1 MSESFTNITVCDFE
15 FEVADGD
22 LPNVLCLV
30 AYVLDQ
36 NFRHVRTIRMWR
48 NEFGS
53 TPPFD
58 VGPDT
63 LFVAYSAWAEMTCFM
78 ARDWKFPVHIF
89 DQHTAYLAAS
99 NVLLPYNPDEVR
111 KRQRKRLSD
120 ACREYSING
129 WESIDKEQ
137 ISKDI
142 GEGRWRDHGK
152 EACLAYC
159 EADVKASTLLL
170 RKQLEGFSRFDPADV
185 ERVLFWS
192 EYSAKAV
199 AQIQA
204 QGMPIDMALWNL
216 VQKNKDAVIRH
227 LLRTF
232 DPSYGSANPIYTLDG
247 HWSDARFEQ
256 WLISV
261 GITVWPRLDSG
272 KIQTDGDA
280 FRLMYHVPGIE
291 GLHALK
297 DSLGVIV
304 RAKLPIGADGRN
316 RPSLFPFCTTTSRN
330 AHARSLFN
338 AHAGMRG
345 FMLFPRNKIGA
356 YLDFRTQEIVIAATQ
371 SGDQQLIRDV
381 GGDVYHALALMCG
394 LTTDPDPVH
403 WKSQDANKSMRNRM
417 KALQLGINY
426 GMGVPSLAKGLD
438 RHPVVASTIIEMHK
452 RRYPRYWEW
461 KEERANAAMQDRV
474 MESVFGWPM
483 YLSNSPNRRTLY
495 NFPMQSGG
503 AEMLRLSAT
512 RLCEADIVPSM
523 LVHDAV
529 LLELDNEEQVA
540 HAVEIMKGAGRDV
553 CNGFD
558 IGVDV
563 ERMKDGRFRDK
574 REVAKKMWATVM
586 QALQAVGAL
595 PEGTIP

>member
-1 MSESFTNITVCDFE
+1 
-15 FEVADGD
+15 
-22 LPNVLCLV
+22 
-30 AYVLDQ
+30 
-36 NFRHVRTIRMWR
+36 
-48 NEFGS
+48 
-53 TPPFD
+53 
-58 VGPDT
+58 
-63 LFVAYSAWAEMTCFM
+63 
-78 ARDWKFPVHIF
+78 
-89 DQHTAYLAAS
+89 
-99 NVLLPYNPDEVR
+99 
-111 KRQRKRLSD
+111 
-120 ACREYSING
+120 
-129 WESIDKEQ
+129 
-137 ISKDI
+137 
-142 GEGRWRDHGK
+142 
-152 EACLAYC
+152 
-159 EADVKASTLLL
+159 VKASTLLL
-170 RKQLEGFSRFDPADV
+170 RKQLEGFSRFDPADFD
-185 ERVLFWS
+185 RVLFWS

-199 AQIQA
+199 ARIQA

-216 VQKNKDAVIRH
+216 VQKNKDAVIKH

-232 DPSYGSANPIYTLDG
+232 DPSHNTDNPIYTPDG

-261 GITVWPRLDSG
+261 GIAAWPRLDSG

-280 FRLMYHVPGIE
+280 FKLMYHVPGIE

-297 DSLGVIV
+297 DSLGVVV

-345 FMLFPRNKIGA
+345 FMLFPPDKIAA

-371 SGDQQLIRDV
+371 SGDRQLIRDV
-381 GGDVYHALALMCG
+381 AGDVYHALALMCG

-403 WKSQDANKSMRNRM
+403 WKSQDANKSIRQRM
-417 KALQLGINY
+417 KSLQLGINY

-495 NFPMQSGG
+495 NFPMQSGD
-503 AEMLRLSAT
+503 AEMLRLAAM
-512 RLCEADIVPSM
+512 RLCEAGIVPSM

-540 HAVEIMKGAGRDV
+540 HAVEIMKSAGRDV

>member
-1 MSESFTNITVCDFE
+1 VSGSFTNITVCDFE
-15 FEVADGD
+15 YEVADGD
-22 LPNVLCLV
+22 LPNVLCMV
-30 AYVLDQ
+30 THVLDG

-48 NEFGS
+48 DEFGS

-58 VGPDT
+58 VGPDS

-78 ARDWKFPVHIF
+78 TLGWKFPAHIF

-120 ACREYSING
+120 ACRSYLVPG
-129 WESIDKEQ
+129 WERIDKET
-137 ISKDI
+137 IAKDI

-152 EACLAYC
+152 EVVLAYC
-159 EADVKASTLLL
+159 EEDVRASTALLL
-170 RKQLEGFSRFDPADV
+170 KQLQGFSQFDPADV

-192 EYSAKAV
+192 EYSSKAV

-204 QGMPIDMALWNL
+204 QGMPIDMVLWNL
-216 VQKNKDAVIRH
+216 VQDNKDAVIRH
-227 LLRTF
+227 LLQTF
-232 DPSYGSANPIYTLDG
+232 DPSHSTDNPIHTPDG

-280 FRLMYHVPGIE
+280 FKLMYHVPGIE

-297 DSLGVIV
+297 DSLGVVV

-345 FMLFPRNKIGA
+345 FMLFPPDKIAA

-371 SGDQQLIRDV
+371 SGDRQLIRDV
-381 GGDVYHALALMCG
+381 AGDVYHALALMCG

-403 WKSQDANKSMRNRM
+403 WKSQDANKSIRQRM
-417 KALQLGINY
+417 KSLQLGINY

-503 AEMLRLSAT
+503 AEMLRLAAT
-512 RLCEADIVPSM
+512 RLCEAGIVPSM

-540 HAVEIMKGAGRDV
+540 HAVEIMKSAGRDV

-574 REVAKKMWATVM
+574 RLVAKKMWATVM